1 MNNMKQIS
9 GILLLMILFSCEKWE
24 KTEGV
29 SIVSHFPRFELTEGN
44 FQSFVKGEI
53 EEWEEPGYKAFVE
66 DKEVEVQAGG
76 DEVNTDSV
84 GAYFRVYVASNAER
98 IQSSAIRTIA
108 ITHRD
113 VSQTD
118 LSGVY
123 ETDQF
128 GQRVQMRVVKNDE
141 KGYYECEDVLGFPG
155 AEMPGEFTD
164 LGLGQLQLVPGEGDF
179 GSYASTRGSHTPNTL
194 TFEIEFEE
202 EPNEGLTVTVSWFRE
217 DN

>member
-1 MNNMKQIS
+1 MNNMSRYIY
-9 GILLLMILFSCEKWE
+9 ILLLLILFSCEKWE
-24 KTEGV
+24 KTDGI
-29 SIVSHFPRFELTEGN
+29 SIVSHFPTFELTGGN
-44 FQSFVKGEI
+44 FQSFVKGEL
-53 EEWEEPGYKAFVE
+53 EEWEDPGYKAFVE
-66 DKEVEVQAGG
+66 DREVEVRTRGN
-76 DEVNTDSV
+76 EVNTDSV
-84 GAYFRVYVASNAER
+84 GAYFRIYVASNAEQ

-118 LSGVY
+118 LSGIY
-123 ETDQF
+123 ETAQF
-128 GQRVQMRVVKNDE
+128 GQLVQMRVVKKDE

-155 AEMPGEFTD
+155 AEMPGEFAD
-164 LGLGQLQLVPGEGDF
+164 LGLGQLQLVPGDGDF

-202 EPNEGLTVTVSWFRE
+202 EPNKGVIVTVTWFRE